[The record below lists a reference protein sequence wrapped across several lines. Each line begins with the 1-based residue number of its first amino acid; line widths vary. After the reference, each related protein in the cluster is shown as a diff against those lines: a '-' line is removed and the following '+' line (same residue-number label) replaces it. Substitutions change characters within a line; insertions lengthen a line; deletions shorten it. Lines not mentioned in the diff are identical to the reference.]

1 MGALGA
7 WVMAALGAWMM
18 IESGPA
24 RHQGTTSIVYFVV
37 TKMKNIQKIVLP
49 VFLILGMASIT
60 PVRAEGLMG
69 NEACGAPHKH
79 SDPVE
84 NVEKRLSALKAE
96 LKITGAQEQDWDIYA
111 EKTKQNVRD
120 IRDQMIGATHDKPQT
135 APERFDRHI
144 ALMKDRLASF
154 EKMDD
159 ALKEFYRKLT
169 PEQKVLADQHFA
181 RIHH

>member
-1 MGALGA
+1 M
-7 WVMAALGAWMM
+7 
-18 IESGPA
+18 
-24 RHQGTTSIVYFVV
+24 Q
-37 TKMKNIQKIVLP
+37 MKNIQKTL
-49 VFLILGMASIT
+49 FLFFSILGLAFIA

-69 NEACGAPHKH
+69 NAACSAPHEH
-79 SDPVE
+79 TDPVE
-84 NVEKRLSALKAE
+84 NVERRLSALKAE
-96 LKITGAQEQDWDIYA
+96 LKITNDQEQAWNIYA

-120 IRDQMIGATHDKPQT
+120 IRDQMIGAMHDKPQT

-169 PEQKVLADQHFA
+169 PEQKVLADRHFA
-181 RIHH
+181 KIHH